1 VCGAGPSGPASNDLG
16 PGLTGR
22 DAPGQVWIPVAGVL
36 RPATRDGLPSGV
48 GWATVQPV
56 PAVPPPGAYRL
67 AARPEQQGTT
77 MASSLTKDSV
87 LPGTPGSEKTF
98 FGHPRGLATLFMTE
112 MWERFSYYGMR
123 ALLPLYLVA
132 PGGLHLSAGTAT
144 AIYAVYLSLV
154 YLLALPGGWVADRLL
169 GPRKTV
175 AVAGLIIML
184 GHLCLAVPAAAS
196 FYVGLVLV
204 AIGSGLL
211 KANISTMVGHLYDG
225 PDDGRRDGGFTLFY
239 IGINL
244 GAFVA
249 PLVIGT
255 IGENVNWHLGFALAA
270 LGMAL
275 GLVQYLLGGRHL
287 SEQSKVVPTPMT
299 AQEKSATLRKG
310 LIWLVIAAVFY
321 GIVGFTG
328 HFTLNWALIPLTL
341 IGLIVPIL
349 VIARI
354 LRDKDLDG
362 EERTKVR
369 AYIWFFVAAAVFW
382 MIYDQGGSTLSLFAS
397 DSAKNTILGWNFPVS
412 WYQSVNPVMI
422 MALAPVFAWLWLA
435 LNRRGKEPSTIVKF
449 SSGLVLVGAS
459 FFVFLAPL
467 SIAQDGHKAAALW
480 LVGIYFLQT
489 VGELTLSPVGL
500 SVTTKMAPKK
510 YASQMMGVW
519 FLAVTA
525 GDSVTALLS
534 NPAVGGV
541 NLDKK
546 GFVALEAV
554 LAVVAGV
561 AVWMYRNKVKKM
573 MGDVR

>member
-1 VCGAGPSGPASNDLG
+1 
-16 PGLTGR
+16 
-22 DAPGQVWIPVAGVL
+22 
-36 RPATRDGLPSGV
+36 
-48 GWATVQPV
+48 
-56 PAVPPPGAYRL
+56 
-67 AARPEQQGTT
+67 

-87 LPGTPGSEKTF
+87 RPGTPGSEKTF

-132 PGGLHLSAGTAT
+132 PGGLHLSAGTAS

-154 YLLALPGGWVADRLL
+154 YLLALPGGWFADRVL

-175 AVAGLIIML
+175 AVSGLIIML

-225 PDDGRRDGGFTLFY
+225 PEDPRRDGGFTLFY

-255 IGENVNWHLGFALAA
+255 VGENVNWHLGFALAA

-287 SEQSKVVPTPMT
+287 NPKSSEVPTPLS
-299 AQEKSATLRKG
+299 AEEKSATLRKG
-310 LIWLVIAAVFY
+310 LIWLAVAAVFY
-321 GIVGFTG
+321 GVVGGTG

-341 IGLIVPIL
+341 IGLIVPIV

-354 LRDKDLDG
+354 HRDKDLDTA
-362 EERTKVR
+362 ERSKVS

-382 MIYDQGGSTLSLFAS
+382 MIYDQGGSTLSLFAEK
-397 DSAKNTILGWNFPVS
+397 SAKNSVLGWDFPVS

-422 MALAPVFAWLWLA
+422 MALAPVFAWLWLW

-467 SIAQDGHKAAALW
+467 SIAEGGHKAAAMW
-480 LVGIYFLQT
+480 LVAIYFVQT

-534 NPAVGGV
+534 NPAIGGV
-541 NLDKK
+541 NLDKM
-546 GFVALEAV
+546 GFVALEAA
-554 LAVVAGV
+554 LAVVAGI
-561 AVWMYRNKVKKM
+561 AVWMYRNKVKKL
-573 MGDVR
+573 MGNVN